1 MLGET
6 TSPTFGRHKEMRSL
20 RTMTPRFSQKQIGIF
35 LMCASALFFAFMQIT
50 IKVSAP
56 QVPLMEQVF
65 FRNLIS
71 LAMAYVTLRNQKVSY
86 WGEKKHQPL
95 LFTRSILGFVGLISM
110 FYAVSHA
117 NQGDVTTIIKL
128 SPFLVTILGA
138 IFLKEKIR
146 KFHVVSLIFAFAGAL
161 FVANPAWTSHL
172 FPLSIA
178 FICAVMSSITYT
190 LLAYFKDKVHG
201 MTIIF
206 HFSAISVIASM
217 PFLFFQFVVPDF
229 ITLIKLLLIGVFGT
243 LGQITMT
250 YAYRK
255 APAGEISIYQYSGII
270 FSILLGYG
278 FLGETLQWNSYVGIA
293 LVIVASF
300 IVYIFS
306 LSNRKK

>member
-1 MLGET
+1 MAHRL
-6 TSPTFGRHKEMRSL
+6 
-20 RTMTPRFSQKQIGIF
+20 SQKQQGIF

-56 QVPLMEQVF
+56 RVPLMEQVF
-65 FRNLIS
+65 FRNLVS
-71 LAMAYVTLRNQKVSY
+71 LILAYVTLRNQGVSY
-86 WGEKKHQPL
+86 MGPRKQQPF
-95 LFTRSILGFVGLISM
+95 LFLRSVLGFIGLIAM

-128 SPFLVTILGA
+128 SPFLITLLGA
-138 IFLKEKIR
+138 IFLKEPIR
-146 KFHVVSLIFAFAGAL
+146 KFHVVSLLFAFTGAI

-172 FPLSIA
+172 FPLFIA

-206 HFSAISVIASM
+206 HFSLISVLGSL
-217 PFLFFQFVVPDF
+217 PFLFFHFVLPDPL
-229 ITLIKLLLIGVFGT
+229 TLIKLIFIGIFGT
-243 LGQITMT
+243 LGQVTMT

-270 FSILLGYG
+270 FSILLGYL
-278 FLGETLQWNSYVGIA
+278 FLGETLGWNSYVGIL
-293 LVIVASF
+293 LVISASL
-300 IVYIFS
+300 IVYFCSLASQKNKLFS
-306 LSNRKK
+306 